1 MKKRLLSLA
10 VVLCMLVSLMPM
22 TAFAASAF
30 SDMPND
36 YSTAALENAVANG
49 LLKGADG
56 KILPNNNLTRAQMA
70 AVIVRAFGATKE
82 ASLTSYKDANATA
95 WYYSEMSK
103 AVYMKA
109 LNGSD
114 GKLMPN
120 DNITREQ
127 VFAVIA
133 RAMNLASGTTADLA
147 SYTDAATGSAWAIGT
162 TAAMVKNGYVHGANG
177 KLNPTAKITRKEFA
191 VVMDNVIKQYI
202 SKAGSY
208 AKVSGGSVMI
218 NAAGVTLKDVTITG
232 NLIIGDGVGDG
243 DITLENV
250 IVKGA
255 TIVRGAG
262 THSLV
267 VKGSSSLGTIS
278 IAKVDGNVRV
288 AVEGDAKVSV
298 VEINDG
304 KNDVIVE
311 GKVGTVSVASSDTP
325 VVVQNATVAKV
336 ELKAENA
343 NVTVAK
349 TATVDTVSAEAPK
362 ADVKVE
368 GTVKTVSTTVA
379 AAGAKVEVAKGA
391 TVETV
396 NAAAAGTAISGE
408 GTVKNA
414 NVTANNVKV
423 DTTGTKATVSQGV
436 TGTTSGGKNVQPG
449 TSTTTGG
456 QSSSGSG
463 SSGGGQ
469 TGPSVAQIAALKAVN
484 DASSDNNYAAVK
496 TAIENNAATLGL
508 DLTKYNTLVC
518 SVETGDR
525 KSAVCNDLFQNK
537 PTNGYASAGSLKVA
551 FDEIVATRIVFQT
564 SVNTVNAA
572 TEKNPLTDVS
582 YVQTLIDNLK
592 TVKNYTKHSGMTITA
607 KITQLQTLV
616 NRYNALSPSLQAEAL
631 KTVSSTDY
639 QSSTQTLNALDTAL
653 TAQENLALAAV
664 NGATPDNNYAEVKA
678 KIEENASTLAL
689 ADYHSLINDSTSGDR
704 QAAVCNDLY
713 NSKPEG
719 GYTSFSTLKDAF
731 DEIVATRIVF
741 QNSVKLVNAASADN
755 PLTDIKYVTMLIEN
769 LNGVKNYT
777 KHSGMT
783 IADKITQLQALVDRY
798 KALSADKQAA
808 VLKAVSSSKYQ
819 SSTQTLNALDNELE
833 KVAKDALKAVN
844 DASSDNNYAA
854 VKTAIENN
862 AATLGL
868 DLTKY
873 NTLVC
878 SVETGDRKSAVC
890 NDLFQNKPTNG
901 YASAGSLKVAFDE
914 IVATRIVFQDS
925 VKLVNAASADNPL
938 TDIKYVTML
947 IENLNGV
954 KNYTKH
960 SGMTIIDKITQLQGL
975 VDRYN
980 ALSADKD
987 KQAAVLKAVSSS
999 KYQSSTQT
1007 LTALDTA
1014 LKAAEA

>member
-22 TAFAASAF
+22 TVFAASAF

-82 ASLTSYKDANATA
+82 ASLTSYKDANANA

-133 RAMNLASGTTADLA
+133 RAMNLASGTAADLA
-147 SYTDAATGSAWAIGT
+147 SYTDTATGSAWAIGT
-162 TAAMVKNGYVHGANG
+162 TAAMVKNGFVHGANG
-177 KLNPTAKITRKEFA
+177 KLNPTANITRKEFA

-208 AKVSGGSVMI
+208 SKVSGGSVII

-436 TGTTSGGKNVQPG
+436 TGTTSGGKNVAG
-449 TSTTTGG
+449 GSTSTTTGTG
-456 QSSSGSG
+456 TTTTPSGGSTGGGGTG
-463 SSGGGQ
+463 SSDTAI
-469 TGPSVAQIAALKAVN
+469 TGLEIQ
-484 DASSDNNYAAVK
+484 DDAAVGSVVTIK
-496 TAIENNAATLGL
+496 K
-508 DLTKYNTLVC
+508 LTSGTNVKYQWQ
-518 SVETGDR
+518 
-525 KSAVCNDLFQNK
+525 SADS
-537 PTNGYASAGSLKVA
+537 ASA
-551 FDEIVATRIVFQT
+551 
-564 SVNTVNAA
+564 NTW
-572 TEKNPLTDVS
+572 
-582 YVQTLIDNLK
+582 
-592 TVKNYTKHSGMTITA
+592 
-607 KITQLQTLV
+607 
-616 NRYNALSPSLQAEAL
+616 
-631 KTVSSTDY
+631 
-639 QSSTQTLNALDTAL
+639 
-653 TAQENLALAAV
+653 
-664 NGATPDNNYAEVKA
+664 
-678 KIEENASTLAL
+678 
-689 ADYHSLINDSTSGDR
+689 
-704 QAAVCNDLY
+704 
-713 NSKPEG
+713 
-719 GYTSFSTLKDAF
+719 
-731 DEIVATRIVF
+731 
-741 QNSVKLVNAASADN
+741 
-755 PLTDIKYVTMLIEN
+755 TDIKDGTSNILV
-769 LNGVKNYT
+769 GVPN
-777 KHSGMT
+777 
-783 IADKITQLQALVDRY
+783 
-798 KALSADKQAA
+798 
-808 VLKAVSSSKYQ
+808 
-819 SSTQTLNALDNELE
+819 
-833 KVAKDALKAVN
+833 
-844 DASSDNNYAA
+844 
-854 VKTAIENN
+854 
-862 AATLGL
+862 GL
-868 DLTKY
+868 DGKY
-873 NTLVC
+873 KC
-878 SVETGDRKSAVC
+878 FRS
-890 NDLFQNKPTNG
+890 
-901 YASAGSLKVAFDE
+901 Y
-914 IVATRIVFQDS
+914 
-925 VKLVNAASADNPL
+925 
-938 TDIKYVTML
+938 
-947 IENLNGV
+947 
-954 KNYTKH
+954 
-960 SGMTIIDKITQLQGL
+960 
-975 VDRYN
+975 
-980 ALSADKD
+980 
-987 KQAAVLKAVSSS
+987 
-999 KYQSSTQT
+999 
-1007 LTALDTA
+1007 
-1014 LKAAEA
+1014 